1 MPAAANTVIA
11 SAWSPSKPRVELV
24 SRASHDKDAK
34 RIQSEIIVPESNEKT
49 DSRRNSDRGN
59 FMGGDFVERRIFIDM
74 QLKAVYPGQLV
85 VGCLK
90 SVIRTQRIVGFS

>member
-1 MPAAANTVIA
+1 
-11 SAWSPSKPRVELV
+11 
-24 SRASHDKDAK
+24 
-34 RIQSEIIVPESNEKT
+34 
-49 DSRRNSDRGN
+49 
-59 FMGGDFVERRIFIDM
+59 MGGDFVERRIFIDM